1 MQLKAIEKH
10 GLKWN
15 LSDPK
20 LKTLISR
27 DLT

>member
-1 MQLKAIEKH
+1 VHMSQLKEHEIKS
-10 GLKWN
+10 N
-15 LSDPK
+15 MSDPK